1 MKTCTKCFVE
11 KSDDLFY
18 IQKNKGS
25 EVGRLA
31 SACKACTCKSRKV
44 FREENVELIRDS
56 KREYH
61 ALNRD
66 ARNKHKRER
75 RQFLRQTDPSEITK
89 RDKARWLKSKYGITL
104 EHYEA
109 LRKKQK
115 DACEIC
121 RKPFIAGGRKTNFGV
136 DHSHKTG
143 AVRGLL
149 CYHCNAGL
157 GMARESVKILN
168 GMIAYLH
175 RYNEEK

>member
-1 MKTCTKCFVE
+1 MKTCTKCFIE
-11 KSDDLFY
+11 KPPEGFY
-18 IQKNKGS
+18 FQKNKGI
-25 EVGRLA
+25 GGCL
-31 SACKACTCKSRKV
+31 SAYCKLCICAARKI
-44 FREENVELIRDS
+44 FREANVELIRER
-56 KREYH
+56 KRRYH
-61 ALNRD
+61 VLNREK
-66 ARNKHKRER
+66 RNGSKRER
-75 RQFLRQTDPSEITK
+75 RQFLRKTDPSKII
-89 RDKARWLKSKYGITL
+89 RMDKARWLKSKYGITL